1 MQKLARGSAATAV
14 EHLEAAVAL
23 AAGNAEVSLRLTLAE
38 ARLIAGQPREAI
50 AVLEGLMADV
60 DMMDNGEQAHALRLI
75 DWAHFTLGAHARA
88 EASFREASVERVRTL
103 LDYGSFLRHHGR
115 PAVARPVLAEAVE
128 RAEALGAGW
137 LAAGAKGELGA
148 AGGRRRRPV
157 GGRRAL
163 TPSEERV
170 ARLATGGA
178 SNETIAKQLSIS
190 VRTVET
196 HLQHAYAKLGIRSR
210 RQLMAKTRASA
221 DRSSRVG

>member
-1 MQKLARGSAATAV
+1 MPI
-14 EHLEAAVAL
+14 E
-23 AAGNAEVSLRLTLAE
+23 
-38 ARLIAGQPREAI
+38 
-50 AVLEGLMADV
+50 
-60 DMMDNGEQAHALRLI
+60 
-75 DWAHFTLGAHARA
+75 RA
-88 EASFREASVERVRTL
+88 RTL
-103 LDYGSFLRHHGR
+103 LDYGSFLRHHGQ
-115 PAVARPVLAEAVE
+115 PARARPVLAEAVE
-128 RAEALGAGW
+128 RAEALNAGW
-137 LAAGAKGELGA
+137 LAAGARGELGA

-210 RQLMAKTRASA
+210 RQLMTTTRPSVEGS
-221 DRSSRVG
+221 RRVG